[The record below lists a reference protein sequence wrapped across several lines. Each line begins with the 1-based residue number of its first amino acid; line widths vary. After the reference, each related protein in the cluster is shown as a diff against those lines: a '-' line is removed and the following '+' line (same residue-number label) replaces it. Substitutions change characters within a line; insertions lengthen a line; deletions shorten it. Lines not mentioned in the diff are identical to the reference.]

1 MAFLQGDNKFRP
13 RSKKE
18 KQRLQ
23 EQRKRELAAK
33 REREQ
38 QSREAPAFTPNY
50 SYPRRNQHINI
61 SSKFMAKVDD
71 DTTSNKVEYNEEMKA
86 REQAAREEA
95 ERRKKCVAPAFNK
108 GPYQYIFTEEQAKD
122 VGRS

>member
-1 MAFLQGDNKFRP
+1 MAFLQGDNKYRP
-13 RSKKE
+13 RTKKE

-23 EQRKRELAAK
+23 EQRKRAQAAK

-38 QSREAPAFTPNY
+38 HQREAPAFTPNY
-50 SYPRRNQHINI
+50 SYPRRNQNINI
-61 SSKFMAKVDD
+61 SSKFMSRIEDD
-71 DTTSNKVEYNEEMKA
+71 KSAESVEYTEEMQA
-86 REQAAREEA
+86 REAAARKEA